1 MKFRL
6 YFALLSPMVLWASGF
21 AGIRAGLA
29 GYTPEHLAVLR
40 FLVASATMLIYA
52 MVARTAMPRR
62 KDIPF
67 LLATGIISI
76 AWYHLALNKGE
87 QTVSAGAS
95 SMLVASAPMFTALL
109 AHLFTGERLHARGWA
124 GIFVAFCGVGL
135 IALGEGGGL
144 RFSTGAW
151 LVLSSALA
159 TGISVILQKKYVARY
174 SAAEFSCHLVWAGTL
189 FLLPFGGGL
198 LHEMS
203 RAPLGAT
210 LAVVYIGVFPAALAY
225 VGWGYALARI
235 PASNAASYLYTV
247 PVFSIFIAWVWLR
260 EVPHGLSLLGGV
272 FALGGVLLVNTRTR
286 QKLAAAAVVAE
297 GD

>member
-6 YFALLSPMVLWASGF
+6 YFALFSPMVLWASGF
-21 AGIRAGLA
+21 AGIRAGLV
-29 GYTPEHLAVLR
+29 GYTPAHLAVLR
-40 FLVASATMLIYA
+40 FLVASATMAIYA
-52 MVARTAMPRR
+52 LIARTALPRR

-67 LLATGIISI
+67 LLVTGIVSI
-76 AWYHLALNKGE
+76 TWYHLALNKGE

-109 AHLFTGERLHARGWA
+109 AQLFTGERLHARGWA
-124 GIFVAFCGVGL
+124 GIFLAFCGVGL

-144 RFSTGAW
+144 RFSSGAW

-159 TGISVILQKKYVARY
+159 TGISVILQKKYVAIY
-174 SAAEFSCHLVWAGTL
+174 SAAEFSCHLVWAGTI

-198 LHEMS
+198 AQQMAH
-203 RAPLGAT
+203 APLSAT

-235 PASNAASYLYTV
+235 PASNAASYLYTI
-247 PVFSIFIAWVWLR
+247 PVFSIFIAWIWLR
-260 EVPHGLSLLGGV
+260 EVPHVLSLLGGAV
-272 FALGGVLLVNTRTR
+272 ALGGVLLVNTRMK
-286 QKLAAAAVVAE
+286 QKITAAVVAE

>member
-1 MKFRL
+1 MKPRL

-21 AGIRAGLA
+21 AGIRAGLV

-40 FLVASATMLIYA
+40 FLVASATMAIYA
-52 MVARTAMPRR
+52 LIARTAMPKR

-67 LLATGIISI
+67 ILITGAISI
-76 AWYHLALNKGE
+76 AWYHLALNRGE

-95 SMLVASAPMFTALL
+95 SMLVASSPIWSALL
-109 AHLFTGERLHARGWA
+109 ATVFTGDRLHLRGWA
-124 GIFVAFCGVGL
+124 GIFISFCGVGL

-144 RFSTGAW
+144 RFSSGAW

-174 SAAEFSCHLVWAGTL
+174 SAAEFTCHLVWAGTI

-198 LHEMS
+198 AQQVAH
-203 RAPLGAT
+203 APLGAT
-210 LAVVYIGVFPAALAY
+210 LAVIYIGVFPAAIAY
-225 VGWGYALARI
+225 IGWGYALARI
-235 PASNAASYLYTV
+235 PASNAASFLYTV
-247 PVFSIFIAWVWLR
+247 PVFAIFIAWIWLG
-260 EVPHGLSLLGGV
+260 EIPHLLSLMGGAV
-272 FALGGVLLVNTRTR
+272 ALAGVLLVNTRAR
-286 QKLAAAAVVAE
+286 QKVSIAVVAE